1 MLKNT
6 SRPRTA
12 TMVVCVVATIIGVV
26 MTAASGT
33 GRAAP
38 GPPPVPIQV
47 RLTGTS
53 QPIPRSFFGLSMEY
67 TGVPSYAQMGIL
79 FDRVVAMIRPEDG
92 TPMLLRIGGKSAD
105 HFYWEVPTTGA
116 PPGVVELGP
125 PWMAALHSIVTRD
138 NMRVMLDLNLAVHSP
153 AMAVSFATAA
163 NAALPRGTL
172 TGLEIGNEPDLYT
185 LQKGLVVERIA
196 STLKS
201 IPVDWQHHYSASDYR
216 RDYISYARALKAA
229 LPNVPLG
236 GPEAISY
243 QPAWLSA
250 IEGLGRLDPGFL
262 TIHRYASSNCWP
274 TSSPF
279 YPTIAVMLSP
289 ASSAGLAGTVRGAVI
304 YAHARHQALRLTEV
318 NSISCGGNTG
328 VADSFATALWAPDVL
343 FQMISEGVDS
353 VSWHIRTTSVN
364 APFVPSGPGIIAK
377 PELYGLA
384 VFAQMF
390 GADAS
395 LLGTKIS
402 SSGPANLSVW
412 PVRSDHGLKV
422 LLINKSPRAAN
433 VRLALGTGSTKAFVR
448 LLRAPSISSSTGVTF
463 AGQSIGPS
471 AQWLGAPVISTVTGR
486 AGSFGLN
493 VPGYSAEL
501 VTF

>member
-1 MLKNT
+1 MLNDT
-6 SRPRTA
+6 SRRRTA
-12 TMVVCVVATIIGVV
+12 TMVVCLVGAVICVLLG
-26 MTAASGT
+26 AASGT
-33 GRAAP
+33 GSAAS
-38 GPPPVPIQV
+38 GPRPVPIQV

-53 QPIPRSFFGLSMEY
+53 QAIPRSFFGLSMEY
-67 TGVPSYAQMGIL
+67 TGVPSYSQMGPL
-79 FDRVVAMIRPEDG
+79 FDRVVAMVRPQDG
-92 TPMLLRIGGKSAD
+92 SRMLLRIGGKSAD

-116 PPGVVELGP
+116 PPGVTELGQ
-125 PWMAALHSIVTRD
+125 PWMNDLTSIVARD
-138 NMRVMLDLNLAVHSP
+138 HMRVMLDLNLAVHSP
-153 AMAVSFATAA
+153 TMAVAFAKAA

-172 TGLEIGNEPDLYT
+172 AGLEIGNEPDLYT
-185 LQKGLVVERIA
+185 LQRTLQVERIA
-196 STLKS
+196 TTLKS
-201 IPVDWQHHYSASDYR
+201 VPNNWQHDYSPADYR

-243 QPAWLSA
+243 QVPWLSA

-289 ASSAGLAGTVRGAVI
+289 AASAGLAGTVRGAVT
-304 YAHARHQALRLTEV
+304 YAHVRHQALRLTEV

-390 GADAS
+390 GSNAS
-395 LLGTKIS
+395 LLGTKITT
-402 SSGPANLSVW
+402 SGPSNLSAW
-412 PVRSDHGLKV
+412 PVRSSQGLKV

-448 LLRAPSISSSTGVTF
+448 LLQAPSISSSQGVTF

-471 AQWLGAPVISTVTGR
+471 AQWQGTPVVSTVKGAR
-486 AGSFGLN
+486 GSFGVA
-493 VPGYSAEL
+493 VPGYSAAL